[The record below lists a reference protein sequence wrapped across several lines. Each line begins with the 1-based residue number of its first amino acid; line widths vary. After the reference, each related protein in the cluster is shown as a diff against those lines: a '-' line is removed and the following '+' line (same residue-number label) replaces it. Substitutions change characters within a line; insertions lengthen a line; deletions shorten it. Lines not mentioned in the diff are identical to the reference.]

1 MLFSLALTA
10 VASSPSKL
18 SSSKVG
24 PALKLRGGGVSAAD
38 AQTVVAG
45 LMGLSSGIG
54 YVYTDDMAKLY
65 EFTDPVTPQTKF
77 MSKMTFGSNAA
88 AAVLLLKPEYFVV
101 AMAGVVYSL
110 ADQAGE
116 VLDMPRYPMV
126 AFAILPLVIEW
137 AMAQGHLPKWALG
150 AFLMTHGAASILAWE
165 VTLGDLATILPI
177 YSLYQ
182 AKVKSTKQS
191 ECVGKFFIGNLLAQ
205 GIYLVSQA
213 NGHTAAQSFGY
224 WSTAMTAAGVKF
236 ALVDGKGVF
245 NPVGGYVWI
254 ALYAAAAG
262 IALTA

>member
-1 MLFSLALTA
+1 
-10 VASSPSKL
+10 
-18 SSSKVG
+18 
-24 PALKLRGGGVSAAD
+24 
-38 AQTVVAG
+38 
-45 LMGLSSGIG
+45 
-54 YVYTDDMAKLY
+54 MAKLY

-77 MSKMTFGSNAA
+77 MSKMAFGASAA
-88 AAVLLLKPEYFVV
+88 AAVLLLKPEFFVV

-110 ADQAGE
+110 ADQSSEALGT
-116 VLDMPRYPMV
+116 PRYPMV
-126 AFAILPLVIEW
+126 AFAILTLVIEW

-150 AFLMTHGAASILAWE
+150 AFLMTHGASSILAWDA
-165 VTLGDLATILPI
+165 VYG
-177 YSLYQ
+177 LYQ
-182 AKVKSTKQS
+182 AKVKLTKQS
-191 ECVGKFFIGNLLAQ
+191 ECVGKFLNGNLLAQ

-245 NPVGGYVWI
+245 NPAGGYVWI

>member
-1 MLFSLALTA
+1 MLLSIALTA
-10 VASSPSKL
+10 VASSSKL
-18 SSSKVG
+18 ASSKVG
-24 PALKLRGGGVSAAD
+24 PALKLRGGGVSAGD

-77 MSKMTFGSNAA
+77 LSKMAFGYNAV
-88 AAVLLLKPEYFVV
+88 AAVLLLKPEFFVV
-101 AMAGVVYSL
+101 ALAGVAYSL
-110 ADQAGE
+110 ADQSSVA
-116 VLDMPRYPMV
+116 LDMPRYGL
-126 AFAILPLVIEW
+126 FGLAILVFVFEW
-137 AMAQGHLPKWALG
+137 AMAQGHFPKWALG
-150 AFLMTHGAASILAWE
+150 AWMMAHGASSIVAWDT
-165 VTLGDLATILPI
+165 VYCLF
-177 YSLYQ
+177 Q
-182 AKVKSTKQS
+182 AKAKLTKQS
-191 ECVGKFFIGNLLAQ
+191 ECIGKFLNGNVLAI

-213 NGHTAAQSFGY
+213 NGNTAAQSFGY
-224 WSTAMTAAGVKF
+224 WSAVMTAAGVKF